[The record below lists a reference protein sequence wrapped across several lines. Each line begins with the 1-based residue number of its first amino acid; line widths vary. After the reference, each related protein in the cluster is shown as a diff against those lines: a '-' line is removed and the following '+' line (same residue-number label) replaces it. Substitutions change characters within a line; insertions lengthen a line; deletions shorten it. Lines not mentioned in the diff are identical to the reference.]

1 MSRPVQNEINRSGL
15 GNIGETDRM
24 PLDGQDD
31 PTESPG
37 LGQEPAE
44 QAPGHDHDDPDT
56 PDHVHPALKVDDSA
70 DAQGSGGTD

>member
-1 MSRPVQNEINRSGL
+1 MSRPSDNRLNRSGL
-15 GNIGETDRM
+15 GNISETDQK

-31 PTESPG
+31 PADSSA

-56 PDHVHPALKVDDSA
+56 PDEVHPALKVDDPS
-70 DAQGSGGTD
+70 